1 MAEEIGPDEPTR
13 SAGVVETETQSLRAW
28 GLDGSEHDAAEH
40 DDAANDEAGHDDAEH
55 NEAAAQRITPRTIVA
70 GAIAASLVVAALAA
84 VIAYRSLNDPGPAA
98 SPASSSA
105 IDSPMRSVSVFD
117 GTYRIF
123 HDWPNTT
130 FHDGDSGTDGAVQWK
145 FDEVDAD
152 YWYAFSSTCTKTDCV
167 ATGTPLDA
175 QRNPLENVSPVVL
188 RLVDGV
194 WDDIATSRWQEECTD
209 PASGAVIGRAW
220 NSQRMSFRPQPDGT
234 FVGTLTTRV
243 DSNECGDEGTT
254 ASTPLVATRVAGN

>member
-28 GLDGSEHDAAEH
+28 GLDESDGDGA
-40 DDAANDEAGHDDAEH
+40 DDDDDDDDVAT
-55 NEAAAQRITPRTIVA
+55 QRFTPRRIVA
-70 GAIAASLVVAALAA
+70 GAVAASLVVVVLAA
-84 VIAYRSLNDPGPAA
+84 VIVYRSLNEPVPQS
-98 SPASSSA
+98 SPAPSSA
-105 IDSPMRSVSVFD
+105 IESPARSVSVFD

-130 FHDGDSGTDGAVQWK
+130 FQDGQSDASDAVQWK

-152 YWYAFSSTCTKTDCV
+152 YWYAFSSTCTKTDCI
-167 ATGTPLDA
+167 ATGTPLDD
-175 QRNPLENVSPVVL
+175 QRNPLPDGSPAVM
-188 RLVDGV
+188 RLVNGV
-194 WDDIATSRWQEECTD
+194 WDDMTASRWQQECTN
-209 PASGAVIGRAW
+209 PTNGAVIGKAW
-220 NSQRMSFRPQPDGT
+220 NSQRMSFRPRSDGT

-254 ASTPLVATRVAGN
+254 AQTPLVATRVGAGN